1 MEQLFKPKKINYD
14 IRPKNVTN
22 NIEPVER
29 RKPVIDYKIKIR
41 NLENDIHITK
51 QNFNDTKAKNE
62 NLRRELDEMR
72 KGVLIR
78 KEKVEQCYGE
88 LIQNETEYKEEKRKV
103 EFELDKRKIDMEKEV
118 DRKTNDLAEKNNNMI
133 RKIKENDEKITK
145 ILAKKKH
152 INHERVKLE
161 EKESHIL
168 EFWQNKNEEF
178 LKGKQEKIDK
188 LHDNNDTD
196 RVLDAISGDKI
207 NEFREIVN
215 KIIKADSDVDDIIKI
230 SGLLEYFIN
239 KTNEV
244 ILIFKDRLKT
254 TKILLWH

>member
-1 MEQLFKPKKINYD
+1 MQQEERMEQLFKPKKINYEL
-14 IRPKNVTN
+14 RPNTVSLNTQ
-22 NIEPVER
+22 PVDR
-29 RKPVIDYKIKIR
+29 RKPVIDYKVKIK
-41 NLENDIHITK
+41 NLEREIHITS

-62 NLRRELDEMR
+62 SLRRELDEMR

-78 KEKVEQCYGE
+78 KDQVSNLYEE
-88 LIQNETEYKEEKRKV
+88 LKQQEIDYKEEKGKV

-118 DRKTNDLAEKNNNMI
+118 DKKTNDLAEKNNNMI

-161 EKESHIL
+161 EKETHIM
-168 EFWQNKNEEF
+168 EFWHKKNEEF
-178 LKGKQEKIDK
+178 LRGKQDKINK
-188 LHDNNDTD
+188 LNDNNDAD
-196 RVLDAISGDKI
+196 KVLDAISGEKI

-215 KIIKADSDVDDIIKI
+215 KLNKADSDEDDITKI
-230 SGLLEYFIN
+230 TRLLEYFIN

-244 ILIFKDRLKT
+244 LFFI
-254 TKILLWH
+254 